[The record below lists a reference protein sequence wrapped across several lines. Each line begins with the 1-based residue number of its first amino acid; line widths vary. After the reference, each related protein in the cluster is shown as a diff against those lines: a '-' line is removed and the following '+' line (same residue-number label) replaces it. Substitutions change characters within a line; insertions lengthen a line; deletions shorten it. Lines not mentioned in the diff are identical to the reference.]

1 MDRQAAQNLNRDKS
15 SVAMAARSGSVSV
28 VIPVHNAAPFI
39 ADTIASVLAQ
49 GDCVREVIV
58 VDDGSSDGSGEVA
71 AASGDPRVRVITMKS
86 SVGVSAA
93 RNIGVR
99 ETSGEWLYFIDAD
112 DLARPGALDELL
124 NAAGTKPDVGLVYGD
139 YDRIRQDGASA
150 GNRRH
155 FMAMRR
161 KPTGDVLES
170 IVQKNC
176 MVVGAQIVRRE
187 IFDACGGFD
196 ETLRKLEDWHFW
208 CLAAARTEFL
218 FVPGL
223 YVMSYRVHE
232 TSTMHTRLL
241 PFDAVKPGIEAVY
254 SDPSIT
260 ARLDAKRLAGFRRS
274 TEAAMLSYL
283 ASVAVRLGTYRA
295 GLAMIFHSIR
305 RDPARGPRA
314 MAQFAGAFVGL

>member
-15 SVAMAARSGSVSV
+15 SVAVAAGSISAI
-28 VIPVHNAAPFI
+28 IPAHNAAPFI

-49 GDCVREVIV
+49 GDCIGEVIV
-58 VDDGSSDGSGEVA
+58 VDDGSTDGSGKVA

-99 ETSGEWLYFIDAD
+99 ESSGEWLYFIDAD
-112 DLARPGALDELL
+112 DVARPGALAQLIE
-124 NAAGTKPDVGLVYGD
+124 AAATKPEAGLVYGD
-139 YDRIRQDGASA
+139 YDRIRHDGASA

-176 MVVGAQIVRRE
+176 MVVGAQIVKRE
-187 IFDACGGFD
+187 IFDACGGFA
-196 ETLRKLEDWHFW
+196 ENLRKLEDWHFW
-208 CLAAARTEFL
+208 CMAAARTEFL

-241 PFDAVKPGIEAVY
+241 PFDAVRPGIDAVY
-254 SDPSIT
+254 TDPTIT
-260 ARLDAKRLAGFRRS
+260 RRLDAKRLAGFRRS

-295 GLAMIFHSIR
+295 GLVMIFRSIR
-305 RDPARGPRA
+305 RDPAHGPRA
-314 MAQFAGAFVGL
+314 VAQFAGAFMGL

>member
-1 MDRQAAQNLNRDKS
+1 MDRQAARNLNRDKTS
-15 SVAMAARSGSVSV
+15 EDPAARSGSISA
-28 VIPVHNAAPFI
+28 VIPARNAAAFI
-39 ADTIASVLAQ
+39 ADTISSVLAQ
-49 GDCVREVIV
+49 GDCVGEVIV
-58 VDDGSSDGSGEVA
+58 VDDGSTDGSGDVA
-71 AASGDPRVRVITMKS
+71 ASCGDPRVRVITMKA

-99 ETSGEWLYFIDAD
+99 ESSGEWLYFVDAD
-112 DLARPGALDELL
+112 DLARPGALDQLL
-124 NAAGTKPDVGLVYGD
+124 EAAGTKPEAGLVYGD
-139 YDRIRQDGASA
+139 YDRIRHDGASA
-150 GNRRH
+150 GSRRH
-155 FMAMRR
+155 FRAMRR

-196 ETLRKLEDWHFW
+196 ENLQKLEDWHFW
-208 CLAAARTEFL
+208 CLAAARTDFL

-254 SDPSIT
+254 TDPSIT
-260 ARLDAKRLAGFRRS
+260 ARLDAKRLADFRRS

-295 GLAMIFHSIR
+295 GLAMIFRSIR

-314 MAQFAGAFVGL
+314 VAQFAGAFVGL

>member
-1 MDRQAAQNLNRDKS
+1 MDRRAAQSQNRDRS
-15 SVAMAARSGSVSV
+15 AVHGADRSGSISV
-28 VIPVHNAAPFI
+28 VIPMRNAAPFI
-39 ADTIASVLAQ
+39 AETIASVLAQ
-49 GDCVREVIV
+49 GDCVGEVIV
-58 VDDGSSDGSGEVA
+58 VDDGSTDGGGDVA
-71 AASGDPRVRVITMKS
+71 ASSGDPRVRVITLGTP
-86 SVGVSAA
+86 VGVSAA
-93 RNIGVR
+93 RNRGVR
-99 ETSGEWLYFIDAD
+99 ESSCAWLYFIDAD
-112 DLARPGALDELL
+112 DLAHPGGLNGLLDAAK
-124 NAAGTKPDVGLVYGD
+124 NAPEAGLVYGD
-139 YDRIRQDGASA
+139 YDRIRQDGATA

-170 IVQKNC
+170 IVRKNC

-196 ETLRKLEDWHFW
+196 ESLRKLEDWHFW
-208 CLAAARTEFL
+208 CMAAARTRFL

-241 PFDAVKPGIEAVY
+241 PFEAVKPGIDAVY
-254 SDPSIT
+254 TDPAIT

-283 ASVAVRLGTYRA
+283 AAVAVRLGTYRA
-295 GLAMIFHSIR
+295 GVAMILRSIG